1 MQQAWGRD
9 PFTQRKCLSRDICAC
24 LYIERFGERM
34 PGEED
39 LVMVRI
45 CE

>member
-1 MQQAWGRD
+1 MYAEKVLKQGHL
-9 PFTQRKCLSRDICAC
+9 CLHLR
-24 LYIERFGERM
+24 LHRERFGERM
-34 PGEED
+34 PREED